1 MGRIARIF
9 GAGMMAALP
18 LFITLAVTA
27 WLVGF
32 VVDYAGPQS
41 RFGRFLISL
50 GLGFNASSVPP
61 YLLGLAVIV
70 AGIYV
75 LGLLVESRLGG
86 WVSTLVDRMVRPI
99 PGVSSVYDLSK
110 RVTSIVDFKGEVCI
124 IPPNSF
130 ALARTV
136 EYFRVPRDVLVICLG
151 KSTYAR
157 CGIIVN
163 VTPLEPGW
171 EGHVTLEFS
180 NTTPLPARIY
190 ANEGAC
196 QFLFLKGNEPCETS
210 YADRAGKYMGQRGVT
225 LPKL

>member
-1 MGRIARIF
+1 
-9 GAGMMAALP
+9 MMAALP

-61 YLLGLAVIV
+61 YLLGLAVVV

-110 RVTSIVDFKGEVCI
+110 RVTSIVDFKGDDSLASMSAVWCFFGGA
-124 IPPNSF
+124 PGAAVL
-130 ALARTV
+130 ALLPSSKPVLIGKDEYLGILVPSAPVPVGGALIYVPTAWIKPAEGGV
-136 EYFRVPRDVLVICLG
+136 ERVMSVYVSMG
-151 KSTYAR
+151 
-157 CGIIVN
+157 
-163 VTPLEPGW
+163 VTPPL
-171 EGHVTLEFS
+171 
-180 NTTPLPARIY
+180 NTQA
-190 ANEGAC
+190 
-196 QFLFLKGNEPCETS
+196 
-210 YADRAGKYMGQRGVT
+210 
-225 LPKL
+225 